1 MELPLKGI
9 RTLIAIWNRR
19 FATASLVL
27 VGAGMTSAAISA
39 PEGKRTAVA
48 AATVVPFVA
57 DTAAS
62 STEVTLASRVTA
74 AVLALQGFVKES
86 SHPEA
91 LASAARSYFAFRQAR
106 PDDVKKPYLYFVDFG
121 LPGSTPRGYVF
132 DMDNLTLVDG
142 PFTVAHGRGSAS
154 SGNVVPSRF
163 SNTSGS
169 AATSLGLYV
178 AEELYDFSGSAAGRK
193 YTSIG
198 MRMTGVSGSYNDQ
211 ARSRGVVAHGAPYVT
226 ANGAGRS
233 EGCPAVEPA
242 RAEKLLPMLSNGAL
256 VFLFAPKSDWLA
268 GDPWVSA
275 G

>member
-1 MELPLKGI
+1 
-9 RTLIAIWNRR
+9 
-19 FATASLVL
+19 
-27 VGAGMTSAAISA
+27 MTSAAIGA
-39 PEGKRTAVA
+39 PEGQRASVA
-48 AATVVPFVA
+48 AATVVPFA
-57 DTAAS
+57 RDTVTTN
-62 STEVTLASRVTA
+62 TEATLASRVTA

-91 LASAARSYFAFRQAR
+91 LTKAAHSYFAFRQER

-132 DMDNLTLVDG
+132 NMDDLTLVDG

-163 SNTSGS
+163 SNTNGS

-178 AEELYDFSGSAAGRK
+178 AQELYNFSGSAAGRR

-198 MRMTGVSGSYNDQ
+198 LRMDGVSGSFNNH

-242 RAEKLLPMLSNGAL
+242 RAKKLLPLLSNGAL
-256 VFLFAPKSDWLA
+256 VFLFAPEADWLA

-275 G
+275 S

>member
-1 MELPLKGI
+1 MKGV
-9 RTLIAIWNRR
+9 RALSFIWNRR
-19 FATASLVL
+19 IATASLVL
-27 VGAGMTSAAISA
+27 VGAGMTSAAIGA
-39 PEGKRTAVA
+39 PEGQRTVA
-48 AATVVPFVA
+48 AAAAVVPFA
-57 DTAAS
+57 MDTVTPS
-62 STEVTLASRVTA
+62 ESPVTLASRVTEA
-74 AVLALQGFVKES
+74 LLALQGFVKEQ

-91 LASAARSYFAFRQAR
+91 LASAVRSYLAFQQAR

-132 DMDNLTLVDG
+132 DMKDLSLVDG

-163 SNTSGS
+163 SNENGS

-178 AEELYDFSGSAAGRK
+178 AEELYNFSGTAGGRK
-193 YTSIG
+193 YTSTG
-198 MRMTGVSGSYNDQ
+198 MRMTGVSGEYNDA
-211 ARSRGVVAHGAPYVT
+211 ARERGVVAHGAPYVT
-226 ANGAGRS
+226 PKGAGRS

-268 GDPWVSA
+268 SDPWVSA
-275 G
+275 S